1 MQTVPVV
8 CLIQTRLSLKDAVSC
23 CFTAVLLCMARQ
35 PHSVNEEGGGTHQ
48 CCSRSAGWSHASLG
62 VLETRVCIHCALNL
76 VVLWSLKNV
85 TLESGSAAFP
95 LLLQL
100 PLLWQA
106 PLCHPLEGSVTVF
119 DMEFSRE
126 RLQTDKQI
134 LRPPLL

>member
-1 MQTVPVV
+1 MQTVPVL

-23 CFTAVLLCMARQ
+23 CFPAVLLCMARQ
-35 PHSVNEEGGGTHQ
+35 PRSINEEAGGTHQ
-48 CCSRSAGWSHASLG
+48 CCSRSAGWSHAALG
-62 VLETRVCIHCALNL
+62 IFVTGVCNRCTLNL

-85 TLESGSAAFP
+85 TLESGSAASA
-95 LLLQL
+95 LLQL
-100 PLLWQA
+100 PLVWQA
-106 PLCHPLEGSVTVF
+106 PLCHPLEGSVTVL